1 MVIHN
6 LRLALHNKKFLIE
19 ERRRQ
24 VSILLSQSMTQTEIA
39 KKLNLDQSTISRTIK
54 ELKELSNRFIFDL
67 AKSDLAFYYL
77 QSIEGIEQ
85 VKKNAWIIFKDQ
97 SLTPRD
103 RLYALKLVKECNES
117 TFALFKDGPSIM
129 NVQTLEN
136 RLMQI
141 ENRQNS

>member
-1 MVIHN
+1 M
-6 LRLALHNKKFLIE
+6 HNKKFVID

-24 VSILLSQSMTQTEIA
+24 VSKFLSQSFTETEIA
-39 KKLNLDQSTISRTIK
+39 EKLHVDQSTVSRDIK
-54 ELKELSNRFIFDL
+54 VLKELSNQFIFDL

-77 QSIEGIEQ
+77 QCIEGIER
-85 VKKNAWIIFKDQ
+85 VKKETWDILKDS
-97 SLTPRD
+97 SLNPKD

-117 TFALFKDGPSIM
+117 KFALFKEGPSVM

-141 ENRQNS
+141 ENRQIS